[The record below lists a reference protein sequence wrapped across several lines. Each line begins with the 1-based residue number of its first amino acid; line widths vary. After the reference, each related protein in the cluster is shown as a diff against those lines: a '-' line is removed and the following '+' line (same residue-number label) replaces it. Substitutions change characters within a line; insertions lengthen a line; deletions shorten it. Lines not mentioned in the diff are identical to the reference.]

1 MRLSPKKDATAS
13 RLSVLT
19 LFVVTSILSPEQIQA
34 GISCKPGP
42 SRTWEDETEPE
53 LTYPLQFAPRAA
65 PDKVGDKV
73 GYEVRSTN
81 FRKNAE
87 IVVYCGGPN
96 CPQS

>member
-1 MRLSPKKDATAS
+1 MQARQTWCIDTIRYNDYIGYSGQ
-13 RLSVLT
+13 V
-19 LFVVTSILSPEQIQA
+19 QA
-34 GISCKPGP
+34 GIVQA
-42 SRTWEDETEPE
+42 RTQNSPI
-53 LTYPLQFAPRAA
+53 LKLLPRAA

-96 CPQS
+96 CPQSRMAL